1 MIEKILGELRPKMQ
15 SILSTLKEEL
25 SNIRTGRA
33 HASIVDNVKVPYY
46 GNQTSIREVATI
58 TVPESNVVSIKP
70 WDRDL
75 LGAIETAI
83 RESDLNLAPV
93 NDGSAVR
100 LVLPPMTEE
109 RRRDIVLQAKKLA
122 EQTKVALR
130 TARGEAWSKIQA
142 AVKNNQATEDDKYRS
157 EELLNKLIEEMNRE
171 VDKIVADKEKEILT
185 I

>member
-1 MIEKILGELRPKMQ
+1 MIDKILTDLRPKMQ
-15 SILSTLKEEL
+15 SIVDNLRGELK
-25 SNIRTGRA
+25 NIRTGRA
-33 HASIVDNVKVPYY
+33 HASIVDSIRVPYY
-46 GNQTSIREVATI
+46 GSQTPLREVATV

-75 LGAIETAI
+75 LGAIETSI

-100 LVLPPMTEE
+100 LVLPPMTED
-109 RRRDIVLQAKKLA
+109 RRKEIVDQAKKLG

-130 TARGEAWSKIQA
+130 GARSEAWSTIQE
-142 AVKNNQATEDDKYRS
+142 AVKNKQATEDDKYRS
-157 EELLNKLIEEMNRE
+157 EERLNKMIDEINKE